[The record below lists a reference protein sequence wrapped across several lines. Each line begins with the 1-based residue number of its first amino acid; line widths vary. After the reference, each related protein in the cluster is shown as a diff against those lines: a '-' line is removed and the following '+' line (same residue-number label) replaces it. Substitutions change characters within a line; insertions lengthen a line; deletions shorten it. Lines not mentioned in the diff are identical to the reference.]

1 MLNKVLL
8 ALLVCCGGVISAVE
22 FSSDTNTVA
31 LYHFNEGSGTTL
43 IDSSGNGN
51 NGTINNC
58 IWTTKNNENA
68 LWFNGTNSY
77 VALGSYLKKNGV
89 AWDANAT
96 GFSIEIIVYLDS
108 AAPKTAIYSTYIYY
122 QNYMNGEAAL
132 RTGNAAL
139 RTGSANGVIATV
151 SDSAF
156 FGSTEYDSSA
166 GGHGGYDISSVW
178 KSSSFPAL
186 VYMAF
191 TWNRSMQYLYING
204 MKEDSA
210 SIKDSLQPGTVSS
223 YPPSF
228 GSFWSGDGRYFRGSI
243 LECRVSSIARPD
255 TAFSNFWSRYSNAPA
270 PSTPTLSSPAN
281 GFVNVPIN
289 TTLAWNAVSGATSY
303 RAQFSNTPTFSLV
316 SDTTVTTTFR
326 AASSLVE
333 NSLYFWRVNATN
345 SSGSS
350 AWSSIWS
357 FTTLDTSLISF
368 WAFNTGSGTIAYDSS
383 GQDHTG
389 TIHGN
394 NYTYTAGIT
403 GTALLFNDTSNYI
416 LADSTAAYSNFTNG
430 LTYSIWLKPTA
441 YKGCRLIDKWVS
453 GQEDKWLYLSDS
465 LSNYQNTTTVNG
477 EVFFGLYGV
486 GTGGVFSKST
496 LMLNRWSNVTTTY
509 NGTTECIYINGALDN
524 SVTATG
530 TIANSTGQLY
540 VGRDIAKEEAGGGN
554 PGCFLGAID
563 NIRIYKRAL
572 SAIEVA
578 NIYAEYNATT
588 PSTPVL
594 SSPANSGV
602 NVPINTSLSWN
613 PSFGATS
620 YRVQLSNTTSFTLVN
635 DTTVATTSRVVSFL
649 SPSTTYYWHVN
660 AIGVND
666 TSSWSNVYSFTT
678 SSTAVLPSKV
688 ATLSKSIS
696 FSNSAITYDLPTSSS
711 VSIVL
716 YDIQGRLVKQLVN
729 ATQNA
734 GSYKINFSR
743 ARLTAGYY
751 IVEFKAGAFVV
762 QKKLALTD

>member
-243 LECRVSSIARPD
+243 LECRVSSFARPD
-255 TAFSNFWSRYSNAPA
+255 TAFSNFWNRYSNVPA
-270 PSTPTLSSPAN
+270 PSVPALSSPAN

-289 TTLAWNAVSGATSY
+289 TTLAWNAVLGATSY
-303 RAQFSNTPTFSLV
+303 RAQFSNTSTFSLV
-316 SDTTVTTTFR
+316 SDTTVFTTSR
-326 AASSLVE
+326 IASSLVE

-368 WAFNTGSGTIAYDSS
+368 WAFNEGSGTLLHDSS
-383 GQDHTG
+383 GSNRTAHLYNGASWTTG
-389 TIHGN
+389 FSGS
-394 NYTYTAGIT
+394 AV
-403 GTALLFNDTSNYI
+403 LFTDSSNYI
-416 LADSTAAYSNFTNG
+416 QADSTSAYSNFSSAVTFS
-430 LTYSIWLKPTA
+430 LWFKPTVKQA
-441 YKGCRLIDKWVS
+441 FVAQGMGGSGVIMNKWTFAA
-453 GQEDKWLYLSDS
+453 EDKTIVLDTDMTIDY
-465 LSNYQNTTTVNG
+465 NI
-477 EVFFGLYGV
+477 FGAMPTNV
-486 GTGGVFSKST
+486 KSKSHLQINQWT
-496 LMLNRWSNVTTTY
+496 NITVTY
-509 NGTTECIYINGALDN
+509 NGAAAVLYINGVLDTSMTCSGLIGN
-524 SVTATG
+524 GSG
-530 TIANSTGQLY
+530 NLY
-540 VGRDIAKEEAGGGN
+540 IGN
-554 PGCFLGAID
+554 NPSRSSEWGPSNGALGAID
-563 NIRIYKRAL
+563 KVRIYKRAL
-572 SAIEVA
+572 SVSDVLAL
-578 NIYAEYNATT
+578 YNNDLSA
-588 PSTPVL
+588 PILSAPVL
-594 SSPANSGV
+594 SSPANGGV

-613 PSFGATS
+613 PSVGATS

-678 SSTAVLPSKV
+678 SSTAVLSSKV
-688 ATLSKSIS
+688 AALSKSIS
-696 FSNSAITYDLPTSSS
+696 FSNAALTYDLPISSP
-711 VSIVL
+711 VSITL
-716 YDIQGRLVKQLVN
+716 YDIQGRIVKQLVN
-729 ATQNA
+729 AMQNA

-751 IVEFKAGAFVV
+751 IVEFKAGDLVV
-762 QKKLALTD
+762 QKKLALID